1 MTELGLDI
9 YIWYF
14 RLLEFAFIYAEISVE
29 ALVTL
34 KQALYDAVSENI
46 SEIHRV
52 AVAFS
57 GGVDSS
63 ILAKICHDLSKQ
75 VTLVT
80 VGFSGSHDIDF
91 SKRIASEMSMEHKV
105 CEVGYGDFEQN
116 MQHVQQAI
124 RCKNTSHVENC
135 IAYFYICRL
144 AKQNQLNVVLSANG
158 CDELFCG
165 YDRYRDVYHG
175 GEAEISKLMDRKIA
189 NEFSLM
195 EEIEI
200 VTAQL
205 GVQIRQP
212 FLSPG
217 FIEFAKTIP
226 LDQKIKGPNDMTR
239 KHILRCAALAIG
251 VPEESAMKPKKAL
264 QYGSSIHKYFK
275 KIERNKR
282 SSSQH

>member
-1 MTELGLDI
+1 MVFPPVRI
-9 YIWYF
+9 SIVH
-14 RLLEFAFIYAEISVE
+14 AEISVE
-29 ALVTL
+29 SLVTL
-34 KQALYDAVSENI
+34 KQALYDAVSESI

-63 ILAKICHDLSKQ
+63 ILAKICHDLGKQ

-91 SKRIASEMSMEHKV
+91 SKRVASKMSMEHKV
-105 CEVGYGDFEQN
+105 CEVGYGDFEEDVQR
-116 MQHVQQAI
+116 VQQAI

-135 IAYFYICRL
+135 IAYFYICRF

-165 YDRYRDVYHG
+165 YDRYRDVYHE
-175 GEAEISKLMDRKIA
+175 GEAEISKLMDKKIA

-195 EEIEI
+195 QEIEI

-205 GVQIRQP
+205 DVQIRQP

-217 FIEFAKTIP
+217 FIQFAKTIP
-226 LDQKIKGPNDMTR
+226 LDQKIRGPNDMTR
-239 KHILRCAALAIG
+239 KHILRCAALAVG

-264 QYGSSIHKYFK
+264 QYGSCIHKYFK
-275 KIERNKR
+275 KIERSR
-282 SSSQH
+282 RSSQH

>member
-1 MTELGLDI
+1 L
-9 YIWYF
+9 
-14 RLLEFAFIYAEISVE
+14 V
-29 ALVTL
+29 AL
-34 KQALYDAVSENI
+34 KHALYDAVSETI
-46 SEIHRV
+46 SEIHKV

-80 VGFSGSHDIDF
+80 IGFCGSHDIDF
-91 SKRIASEMSMEHKV
+91 SKRIASKMSMEHRV
-105 CEVGYGDFEQN
+105 CEIDYADFEESV
-116 MQHVQQAI
+116 QHI
-124 RCKNTSHVENC
+124 RQVIKCKNTSHVENC

-144 AKQNQLNVVLSANG
+144 AKQNQLSVVLSANG

-165 YDRYRDVYHG
+165 YDGYRGVYDG
-175 GEAEISKLMDRKIA
+175 GEPEISRFMDKKIT
-189 NEFSLM
+189 NEFTLM

-200 VTAQL
+200 LTAQL
-205 GVQIRQP
+205 GVQVRQP

-217 FIEFAKTIP
+217 FIQFAKTIP

-239 KHILRCAALAIG
+239 KHILRWTALAIG

-275 KIERNKR
+275 KIERNSRR
-282 SSSQH
+282 SAQY

>member
-1 MTELGLDI
+1 L
-9 YIWYF
+9 
-14 RLLEFAFIYAEISVE
+14 V
-29 ALVTL
+29 AL
-34 KQALYDAVSENI
+34 KHALYDAVSETI
-46 SEIHRV
+46 SEIHKV

-80 VGFSGSHDIDF
+80 IGFCGSHDIDF
-91 SKRIASEMSMEHKV
+91 SKRIASKMSMEHRV
-105 CEVGYGDFEQN
+105 CEIDYADFEESV
-116 MQHVQQAI
+116 QHI
-124 RCKNTSHVENC
+124 RQVIKCKNTSHVENC

-144 AKQNQLNVVLSANG
+144 AKQNQLSVVLSANG

-165 YDRYRDVYHG
+165 YDGYRGVYDG
-175 GEAEISKLMDRKIA
+175 GEPEISRFMDKKIT
-189 NEFSLM
+189 NEFTLM

-200 VTAQL
+200 LTAQL
-205 GVQIRQP
+205 GVQVRQP

-217 FIEFAKTIP
+217 FIQFAKTIP

-239 KHILRCAALAIG
+239 KHVLRWTALAIG

-275 KIERNKR
+275 KIERNSRR
-282 SSSQH
+282 SAQY